1 MTPTQQ
7 HIRDEINRADSYR
20 AADTD
25 PIDTRDEILTS
36 WILVIGSATR
46 EMRRALVECE
56 DLRAKAQRY
65 ASGHGAL
72 GCQHAARLTGRAN
85 QQLTRFAEYQRLAF
99 LAAALSVGDD
109 NPFFVV
115 QS

>member
-1 MTPTQQ
+1 MTATQQ
-7 HIRDEINRADSYR
+7 IIRDEIARADSYR

-25 PIDTRDEILTS
+25 LSDPCEEILTS
-36 WILVIGSATR
+36 WVLVIGSATR
-46 EMRRALVECE
+46 EMRRALAGKSELV
-56 DLRAKAQRY
+56 DRAKRDACMGGGWW
-65 ASGHGAL
+65 AM
-72 GCQHAARLTGRAN
+72 RAYFK
-85 QQLTRFAEYQRLAF
+85 LYEIEVLMTRFAEYQQLAF